1 MEQKNTKRAKPITI
15 SRSIAALSICL
26 CTLFI
31 VPTERIYAASDALY
45 ETKHVD
51 QQITVKGKVVDEYGD
66 PLPGATVRA
75 KDEKTG
81 TITDIDGNFA
91 VTVKSKSTML
101 VISFIGF
108 TPQEVKASGDL
119 SKIVL
124 SEESEKLDEVVVT
137 GYQTI
142 DRRLFAG
149 SADLIK
155 AEDSKIDGVT
165 DVSRM
170 LQGKAAG
177 VQVQNVSGTF
187 GAAPKIRVRGA
198 SSIYG
203 DSKPLWVVDG
213 VVLED
218 VVEVSADDLSS
229 GNATTLISSAVA
241 GLNADDIESFQILK
255 DASATALYG
264 ARAMN
269 GVVVITTK
277 KGRKGSTHVNYTGEF
292 TIRTKPN
299 YGEYNIMNS
308 QEQMMVFQ
316 DLEKKG
322 WLNHAD
328 LSTNAA
334 GGIYLNMYDLMNQ
347 YDPKTGSFGMPNTPI
362 AKAKYLRKAE
372 LANTNWFDKLFK
384 NSIQQN
390 HALSIAGGNE
400 KSRYYGSLSY
410 FTDPG
415 WSISDKVE
423 RFTANF
429 NTTVDITSKVTLG
442 LLTSSSLRKQTVPG
456 TMDRQTDVVNGEFNR
471 DFDINPFSYAL
482 NSSRTL
488 VPYDDEGNYQ
498 FYKMNYAPFNIM
510 HEANNNKLDID
521 MLDTKFQAELA
532 IKPIQGLELRSIASL
547 RYVKSTNEH
556 KIYESSN
563 LAEAYRAAQNST
575 IRKYNKFLWKNPDN
589 PADEPIVVMPKG
601 GFYNRE
607 DNKMLTYYLRNTAS
621 YNNYFNEKHGLTA
634 MLGQEIKSTDRTA
647 SHNDGYGYQWNRGGI
662 PFVDYRLMRQ
672 VLDGGFNYYGMGR
685 QYDRFVAFFLNAGY
699 SFDERYTVNA
709 TGRYDGSN
717 RMGKSSSS
725 RWLPTWNVSGAWN
738 AHNEKF
744 MQNQKVIST
753 LKLRA
758 TYGLTATMGPASNAR
773 AIFLNDVTF
782 RPYQDEKESQIYIS
796 SLENSDLTWEK
807 QYEFNFGFDVG
818 FLNNR
823 ISLSLD
829 AYKRKGFDLIDLV
842 RTSGIGGEQIKWA
855 NHADMDSKGIEFTL
869 NTRNLATSDFSWT
882 TNATFSYNT
891 NEIKKLKSRPNVMRL
906 VREEGGP
913 LEGYPVGGLFS
924 IPFAGLSEEGLPTF
938 YWHEGEIIDGDVNF
952 QESQDVSFLKFEG
965 SVDPKIVGGMENS
978 FKYKDFRLGVYF
990 TYQFGNKIRLYPS
1003 FSATYSDMEAMP
1015 IELRDRWMMR
1025 GDEAKTNVPAI
1036 PSRRQY
1042 YYHDG
1047 LYSAYN
1053 AYNYSD
1059 QRIARGDFIRL
1070 KEITLSYTI
1079 PKMWLKPLSLSNA
1092 ELRFVASNLAL
1103 LYRDKKLNGQD
1114 PEFFRAGGVA
1124 MPMPKQ
1130 FTFTLRVGL

>member
-1 MEQKNTKRAKPITI
+1 MKQKKTKRAKPLANCRFMAVLIG
-15 SRSIAALSICL
+15 CL
-26 CTLFI
+26 CMILFI
-31 VPTERIYAASDALY
+31 QIQPVKASVPSVKELQ
-45 ETKHVD
+45 EVK
-51 QQITVKGKVVDEYGD
+51 QQVTVKGKVVDEFGE
-66 PLPGATVRA
+66 PIPGATVRA
-75 KDEKTG
+75 KGEDAG
-81 TITDIDGNFA
+81 TITDMDGNFNI
-91 VTVKSKSTML
+91 TVKSKKTVL
-101 VISFIGF
+101 TISFIGF
-108 TPQEVKASGDL
+108 SPKDVSAGDNL
-119 SKIVL
+119 AKIVL
-124 SEESEKLDEVVVT
+124 EEETERLDEVIVT

-277 KGRKGSTHVNYTGEF
+277 KGRKGATHVNYTGEF
-292 TIRTKPN
+292 TIRMKPN
-299 YGEYNIMNS
+299 YNEYNIMNS

-316 DLEKKG
+316 DLAKKG

-328 LSTNAA
+328 LSLSSS
-334 GGIYLNMYDLMNQ
+334 GGVFQHMYDMINQ
-347 YDPKTGSFGMPNTPI
+347 YDPKTGKFGLENTEL
-362 AKAKYLRKAE
+362 ARAKYLQKAE
-372 LANTNWFDKLFK
+372 MANTDWFDLLFK

-390 HALSIAGGNE
+390 HAISLSGGNE
-400 KSRYYGSLSY
+400 KSRYYASLSY
-410 FTDPG
+410 FNDPG

-429 NTTVDITSKVTLG
+429 NATVDLSKKVSLG

-456 TMDRQTDVVNGEFNR
+456 TMNRQTNVVEGEFNR

-488 VPYDDEGNYQ
+488 QPYDEDGNYQ
-498 FYKMNYAPFNIM
+498 FYKMNYAPFNIL
-510 HEANNNKLDID
+510 HESDNNKLDID

-532 IKPIQGLELRSIASL
+532 IKPIKGLELRGIGSL

-556 KIYESSN
+556 KIFEGSN
-563 LAEAYRAAQNST
+563 LAEAYRAADNST
-575 IRKYNKFLWKNPDN
+575 IRDKNKFLWKNPDR
-589 PADEPIVVMPKG
+589 PADEPQVVMPKG

-607 DNKMLTYYLRNTAS
+607 DNKMLTYYLRGTAS
-621 YNNYFNEKHGLTA
+621 YNNHFNEKHGITA
-634 MLGQEIKSTDRTA
+634 MFGNEIKSTDRTF
-647 SHNDGYGYQWNRGGI
+647 SSNNGYGYQWNRGGV

-672 VLDGGFNYYGMGR
+672 ILDSGFDYYGMGR

-699 SFDERYTVNA
+699 SFDDRYTVNA

-717 RMGKSSSS
+717 RMGKARSS
-725 RWLPTWNVSGAWN
+725 RWLPTWNVSAAWN

-744 MQNQKVIST
+744 MQNQEVVST
-753 LKLRA
+753 LKFRT

-773 AIFLNDVTF
+773 AVFLNDVTF
-782 RPYQDEKESQIYIS
+782 RPYQGEKESQIYIS

-818 FLNNR
+818 FLSNR
-823 ISLSLD
+823 ISLSVD
-829 AYKRKGFDLIDLV
+829 AYKRKGFDLIDIV
-842 RTSGIGGEQIKWA
+842 RTSGIGGEQMKWA
-855 NHADMDSKGIEFTL
+855 NHADMKSKGIEFTL
-869 NTRNLATSDFSWT
+869 NTRNIAIPDFSWS
-882 TNATFSYNT
+882 TNTTFSYNT
-891 NEIKKLKSRPNVMRL
+891 NEITNLKSKPNVMRL

-913 LEGYPVGGLFS
+913 KEGGSVSGLYS
-924 IPFAGLSEEGLPTF
+924 IPFNGLNEHGLPTF
-938 YWHEGEIIDGDVNF
+938 KWKDGEIVDRDINF
-952 QESQDVSFLKFEG
+952 QESQDVSFLKYEG
-965 SVDPKIVGGMENS
+965 SIDPKIVGGMENS
-978 FKYKDFRLGVYF
+978 FNYKNFRLGVYF

-1003 FSATYSDMEAMP
+1003 FNAAYSDTEAMP
-1015 IELRDRWMMR
+1015 IELRDRWMVR
-1025 GDEAKTNVPAI
+1025 GEESKTNVPTI

-1042 YYHDG
+1042 RAITG
-1047 LYSAYN
+1047 LSSAYN

-1059 QRIARGDFIRL
+1059 ARVARGDFIRL
-1070 KEITLSYTI
+1070 KEITLSYAF
-1079 PKMWLKPLSLSNA
+1079 PKEWMKPLSLNNA

-1114 PEFFRAGGVA
+1114 PEFFRSGGVA

-1130 FTFTLRVGL
+1130 FTFTLRVGF